1 VEANKTVI
9 VLAGGDPV
17 SFSGEVP
24 AADFVIAA
32 DSGLEQASSLGL
44 TVDLVVG
51 DMDSVDPDLLNRAIA
66 QGVEVET
73 YPHAKDAT
81 DLELALSEAVKH
93 GAERVVIFG
102 GTGGRIDHFLA
113 NALLMASPAW
123 ADLDVNWLVGS
134 SRVTAARSR
143 VELTGKAGDLVTL
156 LPVGEPAGGV
166 TTDGLEYALNDD
178 VLLASTTRGV
188 SNVMQGDTATVA
200 LRSGVL
206 IVIHTAL

>member
-1 VEANKTVI
+1 MEATKTVI

-17 SFSGEVP
+17 TFAGDVP
-24 AADFVIAA
+24 AADYVIAA
-32 DSGLEQASSLGL
+32 DSGLQQASSLGL

-51 DMDSVDPDLLNRAIA
+51 DMDSVDPELLSHAIA
-66 QGVEVET
+66 EGVQVET
-73 YPHAKDAT
+73 YPHTKDAT

-93 GAERVVIFG
+93 GAKRVVIFG

-113 NALLMASPAW
+113 NALLLASPAW
-123 ADLDVNWLVGS
+123 SDLDVDWLVDT

-143 VELTGKAGDLVTL
+143 VELNGKAGDLVTL
-156 LPVGEPAGGV
+156 LAVGEPAGGV
-166 TTDGLEYALNDD
+166 TTEGLEYGLSDD

-188 SNVMQGDTATVA
+188 SNVMVGKSATVT

-206 IVIHTAL
+206 VVIHTAA